1 MNKIVSLH
9 VPVQFKR
16 RGARRL
22 IIAPDNAKDQSLSLS
37 CQPDPNLVNSLKRAY
52 RWQKLI
58 EDGRCKNIEELA
70 KKEKVTSSFASRI
83 LRLNSLAP
91 DIKRA
96 ILDGT
101 QPKTLRVIDL
111 MPAFPEEWDEQRK
124 LFGFQ

>member
-1 MNKIVSLH
+1 MNKIVSVH
-9 VPVQFKR
+9 VPIQFKR

-22 IIAPDNAKDQSLSLS
+22 IIAPENATDQSLSLS
-37 CQPDPNLVNSLKRAY
+37 RQPDPNLVNALKRAY

-111 MPAFPEEWDEQRK
+111 MPAFPEEWDAQRK
-124 LFGFQ
+124 LFGFN

>member
-1 MNKIVSLH
+1 MSKVLTVE
-9 VPVQFKR
+9 VPVQFKKS
-16 RGARRL
+16 GARRL
-22 IIAPDNAKDQSLSLS
+22 IIAPENAEDQSLSMS
-37 CQPDPNLVNSLKRAY
+37 RQPDLNLVNALKRAY

-70 KKEKVTSSFASRI
+70 VKEKVTSSFASRI
-83 LRLNSLAP
+83 VRLNSLAP

-111 MPAFPEEWDEQRK
+111 MPAFPEDWEEQRK
-124 LFGFQ
+124 LFGFS